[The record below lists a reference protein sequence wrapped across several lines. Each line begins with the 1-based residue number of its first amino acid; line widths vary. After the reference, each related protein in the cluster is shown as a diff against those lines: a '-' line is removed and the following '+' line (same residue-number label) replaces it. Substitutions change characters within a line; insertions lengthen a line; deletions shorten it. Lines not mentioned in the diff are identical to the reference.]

1 MQLRMSPALLTSY
14 CVLSNQIFHSVSHHI
29 REFVESTDVKLSM
42 RVGIHSGRVLCGV
55 LGLRKWQFDVWSND
69 VTLANHT
76 ESGGEPGRV
85 HVTRATLDSLGGEY
99 EVEAGF
105 GASRDSYLRDNAIDT
120 FFIIPP
126 NHRRKVIR
134 LRAARMIFVHLL
146 LSIPSFTATTN
157 EHIGRTISIGFD
169 QSPQTIISKCL
180 ECGGAV
186 AAHHQVLG
194 ASSILPFVDAEF
206 TVPGL

>member
-1 MQLRMSPALLTSY
+1 MIDA
-14 CVLSNQIFHSVSHHI
+14 IA
-29 REFVESTDVKLSM
+29 EFVESTDVKLSM

-105 GASRDSYLRDNAIDT
+105 GATRDSYLRDNAIDT

-126 NHRRKVIR
+126 NHRRKVI
-134 LRAARMIFVHLL
+134 LAHQPNFATYFLL
-146 LSIPSFTATTN
+146 ILCFLS
-157 EHIGRTISIGFD
+157 
-169 QSPQTIISKCL
+169 
-180 ECGGAV
+180 
-186 AAHHQVLG
+186 
-194 ASSILPFVDAEF
+194 
-206 TVPGL
+206 

>member
-1 MQLRMSPALLTSY
+1 
-14 CVLSNQIFHSVSHHI
+14 
-29 REFVESTDVKLSM
+29 M
-42 RVGIHSGRVLCGV
+42 RVGVHSGRVLCGV

-105 GASRDSYLRDNAIDT
+105 GGTRDAYLRDHEVDT

-126 NHRRKVIR
+126 NHRRKVIS
-134 LRAARMIFVHLL
+134 AR
-146 LSIPSFTATTN
+146 TN
-157 EHIGRTISIGFD
+157 LDISI
-169 QSPQTIISKCL
+169 SSHSTLCL
-180 ECGGAV
+180 PRS
-186 AAHHQVLG
+186 HY
-194 ASSILPFVDAEF
+194 
-206 TVPGL
+206 

>member
-1 MQLRMSPALLTSY
+1 MCRRNGVGTTA
-14 CVLSNQIFHSVSHHI
+14 SNEIDNEVKRSKLNFNWIHFSSTFRLDMI
-29 REFVESTDVKLSM
+29 DAIAEFVESTDVKLSM

-105 GASRDSYLRDNAIDT
+105 GATRDSYLRDNAIDT

-126 NHRRKVIR
+126 NHRRKVI
-134 LRAARMIFVHLL
+134 LAL
-146 LSIPSFTATTN
+146 
-157 EHIGRTISIGFD
+157 
-169 QSPQTIISKCL
+169 
-180 ECGGAV
+180 
-186 AAHHQVLG
+186 
-194 ASSILPFVDAEF
+194 
-206 TVPGL
+206 